1 MNKKTLLFSLFIIC
15 LALFGCSKTGDEY
28 LNEAKQNYNTKEY
41 EKAIQLY
48 EKACNKGSFQGC
60 NILAKLYNT
69 ENEAVKKD
77 VNKADKFYKE
87 TAKFAEIECKNNNKD
102 ACSIL
107 AFLYEKGL
115 GVDLNLETS
124 DTYQIQACNLG
135 SYGSC
140 YYIARLKA
148 DNMDDFLMYM
158 DKACSYDFADACLAI
173 GNTYLTGFNENMVK
187 LNKDIDKG
195 LSYIN
200 KACQLNN
207 QYCANLADIYISGDD
222 VIQNYT
228 DAIKNYEMALHYYE
242 SLCTTYDEDN
252 NACRNIN
259 IIKSK
264 YSIN

>member
-1 MNKKTLLFSLFIIC
+1 MDKKILLFSLFVIC
-15 LALFGCSKTGDEY
+15 AALFGCSKTADNY
-28 LNEAKQNYNTKEY
+28 LEEARHSHKAKEY
-41 EKAIQLY
+41 EKAVTLY

-60 NILAKLYNT
+60 NALAKLYST

-77 VNKADKFYKE
+77 EKKADKFYKE
-87 TAKFAEIECKNNNKD
+87 TAKYAEIQCKNSNKD

-107 AFLYEKGL
+107 AYLYEKGF
-115 GVDLNLETS
+115 GVDINLEIS
-124 DTYQIQACNLG
+124 DKYHIQACSFG

-140 YYIARLKA
+140 YYTAKLKA
-148 DNMDDFLMYM
+148 DNMDDFIKYM
-158 DKACSYDFADACLAI
+158 DKACSYDFADACIAL

-187 LNKDIDKG
+187 LNKNIDKG

-222 VIQNYT
+222 LDQNYT
-228 DAIKNYEMALHYYE
+228 EALKYYNTALKYYE
-242 SLCTTYDEDN
+242 SLCTTYDEEN
-252 NACRNIN
+252 TACRNIN

-264 YSIN
+264 YMVH

>member
-1 MNKKTLLFSLFIIC
+1 MNKKILFFSLLIMC
-15 LALFGCSKTGDEY
+15 LALFGCSKTANEY
-28 LNEAKQNYNTKEY
+28 LEEAKQSYEAKEY
-41 EKAIQLY
+41 EKAVNLY
-48 EKACNKGSFQGC
+48 EKSCKKGSFQGC
-60 NILAKLYNT
+60 SALAKLYNT
-69 ENEAVKKD
+69 ENEAVKMN
-77 VNKADKFYKE
+77 VVTADKLYKE
-87 TAKFAEIECKNNNKD
+87 AIKYADIECNKNNKE
-102 ACSIL
+102 ACSML
-107 AFLYEKGL
+107 AYLYEKGL
-115 GVDLNLETS
+115 GTSVDLAIS
-124 DTYQIQACNLG
+124 DKYQIQACNLG

-158 DKACSYDFADACLAI
+158 DKACSYNFADACITI

-187 LNKDIDKG
+187 LNKDVDKG
-195 LSYIN
+195 LSYMN

-222 VIQNYT
+222 VMQNYT
-228 DAIKNYEMALHYYE
+228 DAVKNYEMALHYYE